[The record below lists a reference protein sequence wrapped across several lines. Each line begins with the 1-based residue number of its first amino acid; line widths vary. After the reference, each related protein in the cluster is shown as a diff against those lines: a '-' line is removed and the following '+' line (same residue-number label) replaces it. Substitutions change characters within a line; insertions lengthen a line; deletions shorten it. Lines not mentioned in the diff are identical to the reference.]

1 MKQILCLEYNILY
14 CVNLLFF
21 FLTAQTKEMNI
32 DILQNILT
40 GIFKTWQDTLSK
52 EEKVI
57 LCNKF
62 LPSSDS
68 RKAFKESKLLLL
80 EYLWL
85 NYAKSNG
92 LQSANFRE

>member
-1 MKQILCLEYNILY
+1 MSIVFYKNIF
-14 CVNLLFF
+14 LFLS
-21 FLTAQTKEMNI
+21 LTAQTKEMNM

-40 GIFKTWQDTLSK
+40 GIFKTWQETLSK
-52 EEKVI
+52 EETLI
-57 LCNKF
+57 LFNKF
-62 LPSSDS
+62 LPTSES

-92 LQSANFRE
+92 LQSANFREY